1 MSAPAPM
8 VAVVGLGYVGLPL
21 VVEFGK
27 HAPTLG
33 FDVASDKVAKCRA
46 GSDPSRE
53 IPDAEM
59 ALATHARYSDSA
71 QDLADAHMIIV
82 AVPTPVDDAKIPDF
96 SPLIGASRTIGA
108 HMKPGT
114 TVIYESTV
122 YPGATEEICIPELER
137 ASGKRSSDNISE

>member
-1 MSAPAPM
+1 MSASAPM

-33 FDVASDKVAKCRA
+33 FDVAPDKVAKCRA

-53 IPDAEM
+53 IPDEEM
-59 ALATHARYSDSA
+59 ALARHARYSDSA
-71 QDLADAHMIIV
+71 QDLGEAHMIIV

-96 SPLIGASRTIGA
+96 SPLVAASRTIGA

-122 YPGATEEICIPELER
+122 YPGATEEICTPN
-137 ASGKRSSDNISE
+137 SSAHPG